1 MKCGI
6 VVLILFSIFC
16 FSNAM
21 EYYNSALNAYA
32 QGDYKRALEWFEA
45 ALRMEPKIESYD
57 PMVKLRMGMCA
68 FMLKDYAKAKT
79 YLEPYES
86 QNALAASVLKAIRE
100 GSESNEEWL
109 EWLKSRIPATL
120 PVQTSTKRK
129 TPILLVL
136 GVFIIS
142 FTATFLL
149 LRMLRR
155 QKQPIEQEQLT
166 VEEKLERQLEELN
179 MVASELGQGRKM
191 IDFEADEELQ
201 KLEAQIESIV
211 QEIIS
216 KESQKEEPQVVVEED
231 PFAILK
237 KMEEKEQYSE
247 EDAKILSQIMQQL
260 VNTQED
266 STNESDEQTRS

>member
-45 ALRMEPKIESYD
+45 ALKMDPKIESYD